1 MSVRNDTL
9 NDFFISMK
17 HLFHP
22 IHHNYYTF
30 ASEFE
35 TRVLTQLK
43 RKANETNEKI
53 HSEFPKSDA

>member
-1 MSVRNDTL
+1 MKYRSLSNRNVAM
-9 NDFFISMK
+9 NVFFISMK

-22 IHHNYYTF
+22 VHVKYSTF

-43 RKANETNEKI
+43 EK
-53 HSEFPKSDA
+53 SK